1 MKREFGDGLIFPF
14 LYEIMKQKSNGIL
27 KKKGKNESVPKFPF
41 RKEVLKCTK
50 YLQIYMYT

>member
-27 KKKGKNESVPKFPF
+27 KKKEKNESVPKFPF